1 MKLIEEDISNDVN
14 LSLKPGGLLSLGTGL
29 KLNRPANEGGVSDM
43 VKQQAGDEV
52 GEDEIRFQSK
62 YKTCFEMFVF
72 SKLDK
77 EILRLNL
84 IKY

>member
-1 MKLIEEDISNDVN
+1 
-14 LSLKPGGLLSLGTGL
+14 
-29 KLNRPANEGGVSDM
+29 M
-43 VKQQAGDEV
+43 VGAGDEG
-52 GEDEIRFQSK
+52 GEDEISGKLDFQSK